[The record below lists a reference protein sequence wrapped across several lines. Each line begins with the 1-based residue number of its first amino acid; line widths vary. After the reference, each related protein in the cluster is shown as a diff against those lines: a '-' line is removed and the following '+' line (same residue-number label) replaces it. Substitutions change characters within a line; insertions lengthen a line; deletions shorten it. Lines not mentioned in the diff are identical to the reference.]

1 MNKKIMS
8 FAQGEE
14 DLILFNFLDE
24 VEKGFYVDVGAN
36 DPWVGSVTKLF
47 YDLGWS
53 GINVEPL
60 PDMYEELCKDRS
72 RDINVNMG
80 AGSNEDELVFY
91 VAGGLS
97 TFDKDTSDKMV
108 LGSVE
113 NKISVKIKTLTD
125 IILENIDI
133 NNTEI
138 HFCKID
144 VENFEKEVL
153 LGIDFNLIRPWIF
166 CIESTEPYT
175 NINTHDQ
182 WENILFDNDYYL
194 LTHEGVNR
202 YYADKSKKKLFENK
216 KTEDLNEKYDIF
228 IALEKKSKL
237 YNIINF
243 VRKNL
248 IFFTDLY
255 YKIRFMK
262 F

>member
-80 AGSNEDELVFY
+80 AGSNEDELVLY

-97 TFDKDTSDKMV
+97 TFDKDT
-108 LGSVE
+108 L
-113 NKISVKIKTLTD
+113 IKWYW
-125 IILENIDI
+125 
-133 NNTEI
+133 
-138 HFCKID
+138 
-144 VENFEKEVL
+144 EVL
-153 LGIDFNLIRPWIF
+153 
-166 CIESTEPYT
+166 
-175 NINTHDQ
+175 
-182 WENILFDNDYYL
+182 
-194 LTHEGVNR
+194 
-202 YYADKSKKKLFENK
+202 
-216 KTEDLNEKYDIF
+216 
-228 IALEKKSKL
+228 
-237 YNIINF
+237 
-243 VRKNL
+243 
-248 IFFTDLY
+248 
-255 YKIRFMK
+255 KIRFL
-262 F
+262 